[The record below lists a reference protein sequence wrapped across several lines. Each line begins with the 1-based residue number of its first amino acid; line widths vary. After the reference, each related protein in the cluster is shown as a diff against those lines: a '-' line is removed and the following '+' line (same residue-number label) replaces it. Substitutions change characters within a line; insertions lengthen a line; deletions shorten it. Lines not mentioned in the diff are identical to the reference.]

1 MKMKVEVR
9 NLIDSI
15 VGLIEN
21 KFNYETIYKLAAN
34 EETPGN
40 MLERILEVCK
50 KEFTF
55 MVSYSATENGNIV
68 KNVCGRRVDKELV
81 DDYFK
86 LLYRLAEN
94 KRISLDALI
103 RIEAIATDVNFT
115 TLIDDTD
122 VDMRHIR
129 CWLSLVNEAAEKNIN
144 SRAYHPVLAIYEEK
158 YEELTSVVCEE
169 TSIAV

>member
-15 VGLIEN
+15 VGLLEN

-55 MVSYSATENGNIV
+55 MVSYSATENSNIV

-86 LLYRLAEN
+86 LLYRLAKN

-103 RIEAIATDVNFT
+103 RIEAIATDVNFSA
-115 TLIDDTD
+115 LINDTD
-122 VDMRHIR
+122 IDMRHIR
-129 CWLSLVNEAAEKNIN
+129 CWLSLVNEAAEMNIN
-144 SRAYHPVLAIYEEK
+144 SRAYHPVHVLYEEQ
-158 YEELTSVVCEE
+158 YESVTSVVCEE
-169 TSIAV
+169 SGIAV